1 MLILRFGH
9 LSVTRIMTGL
19 RVRIGLSV
27 LFLAFFVQLLSAA
40 VVTSPSISELIIM
53 NETPLP
59 VLFKKA
65 QSFYDTRPDSA
76 IIYYTAASDRYSTDL
91 SKESKEICLN
101 ATLDRWELV
110 FFNYFDYTSALES
123 LSKAKEIS
131 ADIRV
136 DEPRIDLYYG
146 CMYHTI
152 FGQTNDIDAGHKAFD
167 YFIHAFESAINNEN
181 ILVTRISFGN
191 LLEVASTLGRLG
203 EIKEYAD
210 TYRSVSDKYNWPGR
224 DFDIGLY
231 EAELCNSR
239 KDYERSGR
247 IFTDL
252 IMIADS
258 MGHERYKLVAL
269 QGLISSCI
277 NGGQFNRALDLINDA
292 ESSLASSSN
301 MRDGLLML
309 HNLKAVCYD
318 SIGDISMSRKSLT
331 DYILLKDSLMNYNQA
346 AVIKSTEFIDEIR
359 EFDRRLNE
367 SKQKRHRLIGA
378 LAVSSL
384 FLIFVGGAWLKLRRK
399 NIALENAN
407 KSLYKKN
414 LELLI
419 LESDA
424 SKRREVD
431 KNLSEIKENNTHQY
445 KGYTVTDDMR
455 ESLWQIIVD
464 TLDHSEE
471 IYNPE
476 FSLNRLAELCDSK
489 PKYVS
494 QVINEKGENFK
505 TFINTYRIRQACREF
520 SMSSNLTI
528 EAVANN
534 VGFKSGNAFRSSFK
548 RITGLTPSDYIRMA
562 RQERDKNT
570 QQSDSLCADS
580 RICAKSGLNCMSYI
594 HYK

>member
-1 MLILRFGH
+1 M
-9 LSVTRIMTGL
+9 
-19 RVRIGLSV
+19 
-27 LFLAFFVQLLSAA
+27 
-40 VVTSPSISELIIM
+40 M

-76 IIYYTAASDRYSTDL
+76 IIYYTAASDRYSTNL
-91 SKESKEICLN
+91 SKENKEICLN

-123 LSKAKEIS
+123 LSQAKEIS
-131 ADIRV
+131 ADIRIN
-136 DEPRIDLYYG
+136 EPRIDLYYG

-152 FGQTNDIDAGHKAFD
+152 FEQTNDIDAGHKAFD
-167 YFIHAFESAINNEN
+167 YFTHAFEAAINNVN
-181 ILVTRISFGN
+181 ILVTRIAFGN
-191 LLEVASTLGRLG
+191 LLEVASSLGRLD

-210 TYRSVSDKYNWPGR
+210 TYRSVADKYKWPGR

-231 EAELCNSR
+231 DAELCNSR
-239 KDYERSGR
+239 KDYGQSAE

-258 MGHERYKLVAL
+258 LGHERYKFAAL
-269 QGLISSCI
+269 QGLISSCLK
-277 NGGQFNRALDLINDA
+277 GGQFNRALDLINDA
-292 ESSLASSSN
+292 ESSLASSN
-301 MRDGLLML
+301 MRDGLLLL
-309 HNLKAVCYD
+309 HNLKAVYYD
-318 SIGDISMSRKSLT
+318 SIGDISMSRKSQT
-331 DYILLKDSLMNYNQA
+331 DYILLKDSLMSYNQA

-359 EFDRRLNE
+359 EFDRQLNE
-367 SKQKRHRLIGA
+367 SKQKRRRQIVA
-378 LAVSSL
+378 LVVSS
-384 FLIFVGGAWLKLRRK
+384 FFIIFVGGAWIKLRQK
-399 NIALENAN
+399 NIALESAN

-414 LELLI
+414 QELLN

-424 SKRREVD
+424 RKRREED
-431 KNLSEIKENNTHQY
+431 TNLSEIKENNPHQY
-445 KGYTVTDDMR
+445 KGNTVTDDMR

-476 FSLNRLAELCDSK
+476 FSLNRLAELCESK

-520 SMSSNLTI
+520 STLPNLTI

-562 RQERDKNT
+562 RQERDQNHST
-570 QQSDSLCADS
+570 L
-580 RICAKSGLNCMSYI
+580 
-594 HYK
+594 